1 MSEQSKFIVTYE
13 INYVHRVQVGVRA
26 SNKEAAILSAKQA
39 FDHGSIWDDTQEMPL
54 LSDQYIEIGDGSLT
68 FSAEPVADFPEPDES
83 VNDIRR
89 KENAF
94 KACNYLLKD
103 IDSGLNFAMEV
114 FAGLPS
120 VQAGNETPNFECRG
134 CGRVYD
140 DACECLSDNCPSLD
154 LPFN

>member
-13 INYVHRVQVGVRA
+13 INYVHRVQVGVIA
-26 SNKEAAILSAKQA
+26 TNKDTAILSAKQA

-54 LSDQYIEIGDGSLT
+54 LYDQYIEIGDDSLT
-68 FSAEPVADFPEPDES
+68 FSAEPVADFPESDES

-103 IDSGLNFAMEV
+103 IDSELNFAIEV
-114 FAGLPS
+114 FAGLAS
-120 VQAGNETPNFECRG
+120 VQPNTGLSDFECRH

-140 DACECLSDNCPSLD
+140 DACECLSDNCPSRE
-154 LPFN
+154 LPLS